1 MKKTIIGAAA
11 FAVAVAALAVP
22 AFVKLKALPDG
33 AEDIQEA
40 KKLYEK
46 LDSAQ
51 LTMTDNTS
59 GDSLMSFCFYINGDN
74 EMIFE
79 YISPQ
84 NGDHAYSDGKQFYY
98 KTDGKWTAITPEDE
112 SYIHNIYNREYRY
125 PYARGSVFFLNTD
138 AVSDVNIEEQSG
150 AKTITYVYDC
160 EKLNKKSVKDL
171 ENVSEFSALT
181 CVYCL
186 NADGLITKFTETAS
200 LTDADGNKS
209 DTDITLEVSE
219 VNNIR
224 FIEKPFDE

>member
-11 FAVAVAALAVP
+11 FAIAAAALAVL
-22 AFVKLKALPDG
+22 AFVKMKAVPDG
-33 AEDIQEA
+33 ADDIKEA
-40 KKLYEK
+40 RQLYEK

-51 LTMTDNTS
+51 LTMTDNS
-59 GDSLMSFCFYINGDN
+59 NGEKLMNFSFYINGDN

-84 NGDHAYSDGKQFYY
+84 SGDHAYSDGKRFYY

-125 PYARGSVFFLNTD
+125 PYARGSVFFLNTGS
-138 AVSDVNIEEQSG
+138 VSEASIEEQNG
-150 AKTITYVYDC
+150 GKTITYVYDC
-160 EKLNKKSVKDL
+160 EKLNKSSVKDL

-181 CVYCL
+181 CVYSL
-186 NADGLITKFTETAS
+186 NADGLITRFTEKAS
-200 LTDADGNKS
+200 LTDAEGKVS
-209 DTDITLEVSE
+209 DVDITLEVSE
-219 VNNIR
+219 VNKIK